1 MTPPPATD
9 IRGLLDRYER
19 PLVRYAQSIVGD
31 LESARDVVQDAFIR
45 YARIISGEV
54 GGDDAM
60 QPARTTNEAETV
72 SEVALDP
79 SDTRHVE
86 AWLFTVTRNRA
97 LDHVRKYSR
106 IIPMPM
112 PEERMSASLS
122 LVTGGQYLGTTLG
135 PALGAALVVFFG
147 FRGSMLLGAALV
159 GVGYGPVY
167 PTLVSTAIA
176 RFPHAA
182 RSVSSMVTSAGSIG
196 AITMPALTGIIIAQP
211 AGLSI
216 AWGGQ
221 LAMIGVML
229 VLLLGMRRTLLAA
242 AE

>member
-45 YARIISGEV
+45 YVRIISGEV
-54 GGDDAM
+54 GGDEAM
-60 QPARTTNEAETV
+60 QPARTTNEAETA
-72 SEVALDP
+72 SEIALDP

-112 PEERMSASLS
+112 PEERMSEEAGPDEELASS
-122 LVTGGQYLGTTLG
+122 D
-135 PALGAALVVFFG
+135 AADW
-147 FRGSMLLGAALV
+147 LLKL
-159 GVGYGPVY
+159 
-167 PTLVSTAIA
+167 LD
-176 RFPHAA
+176 
-182 RSVSSMVTSAGSIG
+182 
-196 AITMPALTGIIIAQP
+196 ALTPNQREVIRLKFQNDLSYKEISDIT
-211 AGLSI
+211 GLTVTNV
-216 AWGGQ
+216 GF
-221 LAMIGVML
+221 
-229 VLLLGMRRTLLAA
+229 LLHVGLKKLRTLLREAPLDA
-242 AE
+242 IPIRLRTAL